1 MSVFFHTS
9 SRISGKF
16 GLRLV
21 IVAEEATASL
31 MDKFEALADN
41 VFTQLN
47 LESTI
52 ERIDHLEKQ
61 MYTKQKLKELQHL
74 VVCLKPMEQ
83 YMGVNLMNP
92 YSKELMKSANS
103 EIAG

>member
-9 SRISGKF
+9 NRVSGQF

-21 IVAEEATASL
+21 IVAEEASAAL
-31 MDKFEALADN
+31 MDRFEALAET

-61 MYTKQKLKELQHL
+61 MYTKQKLKE
-74 VVCLKPMEQ
+74 
-83 YMGVNLMNP
+83 
-92 YSKELMKSANS
+92 
-103 EIAG
+103 I

>member
-9 SRISGKF
+9 NRITGQF

-21 IVAEEATASL
+21 VVCEEASAAL
-31 MDKFEALADN
+31 MDRFETVADN

-52 ERIDHLEKQ
+52 ERIDHLEK
-61 MYTKQKLKELQHL
+61 
-74 VVCLKPMEQ
+74 
-83 YMGVNLMNP
+83 
-92 YSKELMKSANS
+92 
-103 EIAG
+103 